1 MFPHHVSCEECNE
14 SATVRG
20 YGRLEYDWPDT
31 GQPASDNSTVVP
43 TIRSV
48 RLTVD
53 CPHCGVRVQ
62 DHYPNGRPSDAN
74 PASAREALL
83 RLKALTAAFRSRAV
97 R

>member
-43 TIRSV
+43 KSA
-48 RLTVD
+48 
-53 CPHCGVRVQ
+53 
-62 DHYPNGRPSDAN
+62 PSA
-74 PASAREALL
+74 
-83 RLKALTAAFRSRAV
+83 
-97 R
+97 